1 MTSKE
6 KTVLILG
13 AGASHGYGFPVGS
26 QLRQKIL
33 ELRNDGEA
41 SNIMMF
47 GQGAIRNFVDAF
59 RAAQTYSIDSF
70 LGRRPEFIEIGKAAI
85 AYILLACEQ
94 EADLNSDANNDH
106 WYQYLVNKLAVDAW
120 ENFDPSWL
128 SIVTFNY
135 DRSLQHYL
143 TSALQHTY
151 NKKQD
156 EVLKRLTNVQVV
168 SVYGSLSDPFS
179 GIPFGNL
186 KDRYMEAY
194 VKDAAKGL
202 VIIPEGRDD
211 SPTVLAAQ
219 KLIESSDR
227 ICFLGFGFDA
237 TNIRRLGA
245 PNCFI
250 REIENQYPPRVPKT
264 TIATCLGLTTAECH
278 RAAQQLFRELSPGG
292 KSSIF
297 HQKNCIN
304 TLRES
309 LILD

>member
-1 MTSKE
+1 MTSKA

-13 AGASHGYGFPVGS
+13 AGASHGYGFPIGS
-26 QLRQKIL
+26 QLRQQIL
-33 ELRNDGEA
+33 ELRDDGDA
-41 SNIMMF
+41 SNVMMF
-47 GQGAIRNFVDAF
+47 GPGTIRNFVDAF
-59 RAAQTYSIDSF
+59 RDSQTYSIDSF
-70 LGRRPEFIEIGKAAI
+70 LGRRPEFVEIGKAAI
-85 AYILLACEQ
+85 AYILLSCEQ
-94 EADLNSDANNDH
+94 EADLTSDENKDH
-106 WYQYLVNKLAVDAW
+106 WYQYLVNELAADAW

-135 DRSLQHYL
+135 DRSLLHYM

-151 NKKQD
+151 NKEKN
-156 EVLKRLTNVQVV
+156 EVLQRLANIQMVQ
-168 SVYGSLSDPFS
+168 VYGSLGDPSS

-186 KDRYMEAY
+186 QGEYMDTY
-194 VKDAAKGL
+194 VKGAAKGL

-264 TIATCLGLTTAECH
+264 TVATCLGLTTAECH
-278 RAAQQLFRELSPGG
+278 RAAHRLFREVSPGG
-292 KSSIF
+292 HSSIF
-297 HQKNCIN
+297 HEKNCIN